1 MDVGSF
7 QEFVMGQDMTE
18 GPPSGLILRH
28 STFLRI
34 FLYGSFRC
42 RYPIAGRQA
51 CGRPAI
57 AKCFFPIMEEDT
69 RSYNMIT
76 ENDKRVLKYI
86 DENNLGYVLE
96 SISEVAEFY
105 GKSFKTIEY
114 WIKRGL
120 PREKVGTKHYVYS
133 LRNINDWL
141 LEKNALNLS
150 EKDVLFLR
158 CHIIELETV
167 LLRGFLYV
175 DLPAAIKKFDVNQ
188 KVGVTELV
196 RFIRE
201 WSLSYEYESIGYLK
215 KTLEALEEQI
225 DLPERE

>member
-1 MDVGSF
+1 M
-7 QEFVMGQDMTE
+7 
-18 GPPSGLILRH
+18 
-28 STFLRI
+28 I
-34 FLYGSFRC
+34 FSVR
-42 RYPIAGRQA
+42 
-51 CGRPAI
+51 
-57 AKCFFPIMEEDT
+57 EEDIG
-69 RSYNMIT
+69 SYNMT
-76 ENDKRVLKYI
+76 TKNDKQALKYI
-86 DENNLGYVLE
+86 DEGNLGYVLG

-133 LRNINDWL
+133 LKNINDWL

-158 CHIIELETV
+158 CQIIELETV

-175 DLPAAIKKFDVNQ
+175 DLPAATKRFGVNQ
-188 KVGVTELV
+188 KMEVTELV

-201 WSLSYEYESIGYLK
+201 WSLSYEYKAIGYLK

-225 DLPERE
+225 DLPER